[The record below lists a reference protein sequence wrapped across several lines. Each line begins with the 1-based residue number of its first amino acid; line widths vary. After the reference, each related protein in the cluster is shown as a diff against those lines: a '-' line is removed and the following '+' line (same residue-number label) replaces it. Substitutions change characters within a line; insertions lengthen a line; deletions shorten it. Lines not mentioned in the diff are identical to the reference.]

1 MTASPPPTLYHRW
14 MGWHAPALR
23 RVAIL
28 ACIGLAVTLA
38 LLPIL
43 PWQPAVVTG
52 WDAAAL
58 TYLSSIWPIILRADS
73 AQAEQFA
80 TREDE
85 TRSSATVL
93 LLAAS
98 VASLLGVGGALSL
111 AGRESGPGRILLIGL
126 AVVTVLLSWT
136 VVNTVYT
143 LHYAHRDSARRLR
156 ASPSAT
162 QPGRSGPP
170 TVTSPTS
177 PSRSA

>member
-43 PWQPAVVTG
+43 PSQPAVVAG

-58 TYLSSIWPIILRADS
+58 AYLSSIWPIILRADS
-73 AQAEQFA
+73 AQAEQLA

-85 TRSSATVL
+85 SRGSATVL

-98 VASLLGVGGALSL
+98 VASLLG
-111 AGRESGPGRILLIGL
+111 
-126 AVVTVLLSWT
+126 
-136 VVNTVYT
+136 
-143 LHYAHRDSARRLR
+143 SA
-156 ASPSAT
+156 APSAL
-162 QPGRSGPP
+162 PGGRAAQGGSC
-170 TVTSPTS
+170 S
-177 PSRSA
+177 SA

>member
-28 ACIGLAVTLA
+28 ACIGLAVALV

-43 PWQPAVVTG
+43 PWQPAVVAG

-58 TYLSSIWPIILRADS
+58 AYLSSIWPIILRADS
-73 AQAEQFA
+73 VQAEQLA

-85 TRSSATVL
+85 SRGSATVL

-98 VASLLGVGGALSL
+98 VSPASWG
-111 AGRESGPGRILLIGL
+111 
-126 AVVTVLLSWT
+126 
-136 VVNTVYT
+136 
-143 LHYAHRDSARRLR
+143 SA
-156 ASPSAT
+156 APSAL
-162 QPGRSGPP
+162 PGGRAGQGGSC
-170 TVTSPTS
+170 S
-177 PSRSA
+177 SA

>member
-28 ACIGLAVTLA
+28 ACVGLAVALV

-43 PWQPAVVTG
+43 PWQPAVVAG

-58 TYLSSIWPIILRADS
+58 AHLSSIWPIILHAGS
-73 AQAEQFA
+73 AQAEQLA

-85 TRSSATVL
+85 SRGSATVL

-98 VASLLGVGGALSL
+98 VASLLGVGGASALPG
-111 AGRESGPGRILLIGL
+111 GRAAQGGSC
-126 AVVTVLLSWT
+126 S
-136 VVNTVYT
+136 
-143 LHYAHRDSARRLR
+143 SAW
-156 ASPSAT
+156 P
-162 QPGRSGPP
+162 
-170 TVTSPTS
+170 
-177 PSRSA
+177 

>member
-28 ACIGLAVTLA
+28 ACIGLAVA
-38 LLPIL
+38 LVLLSSL
-43 PWQPAVVTG
+43 PWESAVVAG

-58 TYLSSIWPIILRADS
+58 TYLISIWPIILRANS
-73 AQAEQFA
+73 AQAEQLA

-85 TRSSATVL
+85 TRGSATVL
-93 LLAAS
+93 LLTAS
-98 VASLLGVGGALSL
+98 VASLLGVGGALGL
-111 AGRESGPGRILLIGL
+111 AGRESGL
-126 AVVTVLLSWT
+126 
-136 VVNTVYT
+136 
-143 LHYAHRDSARRLR
+143 
-156 ASPSAT
+156 
-162 QPGRSGPP
+162 P